1 MSKLWGGI
9 EMICEICGE
18 RSGCGDYHETCQCDN
33 KICDNLSRS
42 FEDRFCC
49 IECADYHDN
58 VIDLDTYYDLI
69 SYYQKKENFD
79 K

>member
-1 MSKLWGGI
+1 MKRKK
-9 EMICEICGE
+9 CA
-18 RSGCGDYHETCQCDN
+18 N

-69 SYYQKKENFD
+69 SYYQKKEDFE
-79 K
+79 KWAS

>member
-1 MSKLWGGI
+1 MKRKK
-9 EMICEICGE
+9 CA
-18 RSGCGDYHETCQCDN
+18 N

-69 SYYQKKENFD
+69 SYYQKKEDFE

>member
-1 MSKLWGGI
+1 
-9 EMICEICGE
+9 MICEICGE

-58 VIDLDTYYDLI
+58 VIDLALEREKKKTYDFWN
-69 SYYQKKENFD
+69 KNA
-79 K
+79 